1 MTKTIKEMANQY
13 QPKTAKNITELK
25 TVDVA
30 LVIESEE
37 GTDSNNEPYSYNFIE
52 VESVKYRMPDSVLRD
67 LKGILEKKP
76 NLKTFCVSKQ
86 GEGRLTRYTVIPL
99 D

>member
-1 MTKTIKEMANQY
+1 MTKSIKEMAKDY

-25 TVDVA
+25 SIDVA
-30 LVIESEE
+30 LVVDTEE
-37 GTDSNNEPYSYNFIE
+37 GTDQNNEPYSYNYVEIE
-52 VESVKYRMPDSVLRD
+52 GTKYRMPDSVLRD